1 MRDAHRRSEER
12 KVWIKRNLFSRGVKE
27 AVEEVQTGPAER
39 RIREG
44 GSCTLTVAVG
54 EQSGKKDGG
63 VTHRQFSTQLT
74 QATEIIFHCYN

>member
-1 MRDAHRRSEER
+1 MRDAHCRSEER
-12 KVWIKRNLFSRGVKE
+12 KVWIKRNLFSRGMKE

-63 VTHRQFSTQLT
+63 VTHIQTVFNTT
-74 QATEIIFHCYN
+74 YTGD

>member
-1 MRDAHRRSEER
+1 M
-12 KVWIKRNLFSRGVKE
+12 WIKRNLFSRGVKE
-27 AVEEVQTGPAER
+27 AVEEVQT

-63 VTHRQFSTQLT
+63 VTHIQTVFNTT
-74 QATEIIFHCYN
+74 YTGD